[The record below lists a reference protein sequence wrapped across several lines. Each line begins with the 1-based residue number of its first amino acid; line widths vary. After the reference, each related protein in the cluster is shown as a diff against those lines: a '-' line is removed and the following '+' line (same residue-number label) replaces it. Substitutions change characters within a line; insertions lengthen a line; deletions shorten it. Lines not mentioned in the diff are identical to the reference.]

1 MENLMIT
8 IVVCKTF
15 WKDLDSMINSLV
27 KVCSHLY
34 YWIVNKKVIQN
45 RKWKN
50 KLNKQLI
57 NYCNSSKLIRIEDT
71 FNSNKK

>member
-1 MENLMIT
+1 MESLMIT

-27 KVCSHLY
+27 KACNHLY
-34 YWIVNKKVIQN
+34 YWIVYKKVIQN